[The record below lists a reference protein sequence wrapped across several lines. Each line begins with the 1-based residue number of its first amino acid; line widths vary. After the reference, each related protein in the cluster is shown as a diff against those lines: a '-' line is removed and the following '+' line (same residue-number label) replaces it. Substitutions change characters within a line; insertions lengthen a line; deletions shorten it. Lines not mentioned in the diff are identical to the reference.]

1 MLSTI
6 DPTTLDANTAEQVA
20 AQLDAGAFALPNSL
34 LQALQEILAELRAG
48 NEVTVMSSSAVLST
62 AEAAELLNVSRPHVV
77 KLVDDGSIPHHKAG
91 SHRRIALADV
101 LAFKVHRDEESR
113 AALAEIQQLAD
124 ETGMDL

>member
-6 DPTTLDANTAEQVA
+6 DPATLDANTAEQVA

-77 KLVDDGSIPHHKAG
+77 KLVDAGSLPHHKAG

-101 LAFKVHRDEESR
+101 LAFKANRDSASR
-113 AALAEIQQLAD
+113 SALAEIQQLAD

>member
-6 DPTTLDANTAEQVA
+6 NPNALDADTAKQVA
-20 AQLDAGAFALPNSL
+20 AQLDAGTLALPDTL
-34 LQALQEILAELRAG
+34 RQALQEILTELRAG
-48 NEVTVMSSSAVLST
+48 NEVTVMSSSAVLTT

-77 KLVDDGSIPHHKAG
+77 RLIDDGTIAHHKAG

-101 LAFKVHRDEESR
+101 LAFKAERDATSR
-113 AALAEIQQLAD
+113 AALAEIQQLGD